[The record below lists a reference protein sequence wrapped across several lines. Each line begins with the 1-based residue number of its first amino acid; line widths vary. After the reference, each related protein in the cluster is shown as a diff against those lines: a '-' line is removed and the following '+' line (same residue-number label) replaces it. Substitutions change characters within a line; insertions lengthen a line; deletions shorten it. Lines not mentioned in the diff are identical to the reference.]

1 MKSLYEQMIDTA
13 ANAGMELLSTDHAA
27 QLMAVVYLYGDESA
41 VYSDKMRADIQRTQK
56 RFGLYGGGNVDTD
69 FLRRVTQYAR
79 AVRLSGD
86 AAWLRE
92 FEKRYGVELPE
103 YRESLKAKGNNHG

>member
-1 MKSLYEQMIDTA
+1 MTDLYTQMLQTA

-27 QLMAVVYLYGDESA
+27 QLIAVVYLYGDESA

-56 RFGLYGGGNVDTD
+56 RFGLYDGGDVDTD

-79 AVRLSGD
+79 AVRLGGD
-86 AAWLRE
+86 GTWLKE
-92 FEKRYGVELPE
+92 FEKRYDVELPE
-103 YRESLKAKGNNHG
+103 EGRWWQAK